1 MNLEDAAWGPAL
13 PGVPQEG
20 HPLAEGVARGRAEAG
35 QVTFRGGRIDAQL
48 LCEGSVLRTAEATEW
63 RCGLA
68 QARRLLDSGALAVAH
83 VVFAPVSPDSLLL
96 GLVRLHNS
104 GAEPLVVE
112 YTELW
117 DVGVGAYRAVPGG
130 CERDDGSARLALADL
145 SAVIR
150 ARAPRQPRGRGLA
163 LDLTFA
169 IPGGQTRQLAFGY
182 VAPEPDSD
190 PGLLARAFRGAVAAE
205 LERTAALWLQRLDAV
220 ADPVAAYR
228 SAARAGNSSG

>member
-1 MNLEDAAWGPAL
+1 MDLEDAAWGPAL
-13 PGVPQEG
+13 SGVPPEG
-20 HPLAEGVARGRAEAG
+20 HPLAEGGDRGRVEAG

-48 LCEGSVLRTAEATEW
+48 LCEGSALRTAEATEW

-68 QARRLLDSGALAVAH
+68 QARRLLDCGALAVAH
-83 VVFAPVSPDSLLL
+83 VVFAPVVPGSLLL

-117 DVGVGAYRAVPGG
+117 EVGVGAYRTVPGG
-130 CERDDGSARLALADL
+130 CERDDGPARLALADL

-150 ARAPRQPRGRGLA
+150 ARAPREPRGRGLA
-163 LDLTFA
+163 LDVTLA
-169 IPGGQTRQLAFGY
+169 IPGGETRQLTFGY
-182 VAPEPDSD
+182 VAPGPDSD
-190 PGLLARAFRGAVAAE
+190 PGLLARAFRGEVAAE
-205 LERTAALWLQRLDAV
+205 LERTTALWLRRLDAV

-228 SAARAGNSSG
+228 NAARAGDAPG